1 MLEIQLNELDRD
13 ILRTAQADWIGV
25 WIAAGAAEAHEPDSS
40 PDELRELVIAS
51 TRKLLRA
58 QFLRAGDLMRA
69 GFVPW
74 TTSPDESADR
84 INAKWLELGRVP
96 NPPESAWFELTEAG
110 REAVTGST

>member
-1 MLEIQLNELDRD
+1 
-13 ILRTAQADWIGV
+13 
-25 WIAAGAAEAHEPDSS
+25 
-40 PDELRELVIAS
+40 
-51 TRKLLRA
+51 
-58 QFLRAGDLMRA
+58 MRA

-110 REAVTGST
+110 HEAVTGST